1 MPIGLVVSQ
10 VHDIIHVPKKLQAA
24 NPPQRGLAGCV
35 LMGEKVINVVDLQ
48 EILMMRNLQEHQKT
62 YPEVIDMDVLR

>member
-1 MPIGLVVSQ
+1 
-10 VHDIIHVPKKLQAA
+10 
-24 NPPQRGLAGCV
+24 
-35 LMGEKVINVVDLQ
+35 MGEKVINVIDLQ